1 MTSLPP
7 DIMHDLF
14 EGVIPTTIGLVTKVL
29 VEEDVVTLEAL
40 NRCIRTFPY
49 VRLDVNH
56 PGPLRREGGKV
67 LVKGTSGEVWC
78 LLRLFP
84 LILLLADVPMA
95 VMSTNPAIRLVSKL
109 IKIVLLAV
117 AFAVSQN
124 EAEIMQKSV
133 EEFLTDLRK
142 LLPSFRLTAKFHY
155 MLHYRE
161 QILRHGPL
169 RHLWSMRFEAKHQ
182 TLKRTLSTSKN
193 RKNLPKSMATRHQLK
208 QHVESKNV
216 SRPVPFRGDLP
227 AMVGDLVKG
236 VVFFRRAEVNGTE
249 YNSGDVVMTKSGFK
263 QVLGVGNFPD
273 GRFVVVQRQQCLYD
287 SDIGASWMTPEDAFE
302 RVQLLQSSQPMG
314 TYNIHG
320 TTYAVPR
327 HFLRDSGMLPS

>member
-1 MTSLPP
+1 MVSASAVPA
-7 DIMHDLF
+7 HSA
-14 EGVIPTTIGLVTKVL
+14 VAV
-29 VEEDVVTLEAL
+29 
-40 NRCIRTFPY
+40 
-49 VRLDVNH
+49 
-56 PGPLRREGGKV
+56 
-67 LVKGTSGEVWC
+67 
-78 LLRLFP
+78 
-84 LILLLADVPMA
+84 VPMA

-193 RKNLPKSMATRHQLK
+193 RKNLPKSMGNRIT
-208 QHVESKNV
+208 
-216 SRPVPFRGDLP
+216 P
-227 AMVGDLVKG
+227 VGDILALLCDSARLKS
-236 VVFFRRAEVNGTE
+236 TE
-249 YNSGDVVMTKSGFK
+249 
-263 QVLGVGNFPD
+263 L
-273 GRFVVVQRQQCLYD
+273 
-287 SDIGASWMTPEDAFE
+287 
-302 RVQLLQSSQPMG
+302 
-314 TYNIHG
+314 
-320 TTYAVPR
+320 
-327 HFLRDSGMLPS
+327 